1 MNTRGKLVSTNQP
14 DPLANVYG
22 KPMIG
27 TEMPGLRY
35 LGRAIVELYE
45 STDGSEPED
54 RNIVCSI
61 DKAEGVNISSKTLIQ
76 RIASALSTRV
86 ARTTS

>member
-1 MNTRGKLVSTNQP
+1 MKTQGKLESTNQP

-27 TEMPGLRY
+27 TKTPGLRY
-35 LGRAIVELYE
+35 IGRAIVELYE
-45 STDGSEPED
+45 STDGSEPDD

-61 DKAEGVNISSKTLIQ
+61 DKAEGVNISSKTLLQ
-76 RIASALSTRV
+76 RIATAFSTRV
-86 ARTTS
+86 AKTTT